1 MAKSYTK
8 ISNDLFSGM
17 ARLKIS
23 GTAHMVLNAIIRNT
37 VCFHRNQHELSNSF
51 LQNATGLN
59 ERTVIRA
66 IHDLETAGI
75 IKIVSGRIGS
85 HPKTIRIY
93 TDKIVT
99 LTNPQGG
106 TDKNVSISTDKSDS
120 ISTDKNVSEEIK
132 EIKQI
137 KEEKKEFLFS
147 KRKLTLEELAAL
159 SQAEPDEDEEYEYLQ
174 IQA

>member
-93 TDKIVT
+93 TDK
-99 LTNPQGG
+99 
-106 TDKNVSISTDKSDS
+106 
-120 ISTDKNVSEEIK
+120 NVSEEIK
-132 EIKQI
+132 QIKQI

-174 IQA
+174 IQS